1 LKAIPEVNMTKP
13 YVDVE
18 MENVTKAWF
27 EGDVANGGLVTEKE
41 MELSLNFKCL
51 GLGTSKIE
59 LTFPFQYFK
68 DISLVFVKDCNYPY
82 RVQNVVNAKY

>member
-1 LKAIPEVNMTKP
+1 MTKP

-41 MELSLNFKCL
+41 LELNLNFKCL

-59 LTFPFQYFK
+59 LTFPF
-68 DISLVFVKDCNYPY
+68 
-82 RVQNVVNAKY
+82 